1 MGGCRLIPFVH
12 NVILIQSIMNVVKLW
27 APMNLDHVMEKRGI
41 LDGEY
46 TILLASVSEMNW

>member
-1 MGGCRLIPFVH
+1 
-12 NVILIQSIMNVVKLW
+12 MNVVRVW